1 MTDMHGWDRSLGEG
15 LLSGHTHTQGCTV
28 HCCGYCMYV
37 CFKCLLVTNWAV
49 HSLCASLSLCCG
61 IVYIVDAHC
70 HVVELEMGELLTN
83 SPLSTVVL
91 CLSVCRVRFV
101 HEFESADEYQEG
113 KRGLH
118 PEQHTHTHTQEVRN
132 SDKFTLFR
140 LLINTAL
147 SQATNEID
155 HKSQSK
161 VIFVVME
168 TKGIAPK

>member
-1 MTDMHGWDRSLGEG
+1 
-15 LLSGHTHTQGCTV
+15 
-28 HCCGYCMYV
+28 MYV

-83 SPLSTVVL
+83 SPISTVVL

-118 PEQHTHTHTQEVRN
+118 PEQHTHTPHTHHTYTAHTHAHTHTRTHTHHTH
-132 SDKFTLFR
+132 TLR
-140 LLINTAL
+140 AHTHHTHKYTAH
-147 SQATNEID
+147 T
-155 HKSQSK
+155 H
-161 VIFVVME
+161 
-168 TKGIAPK
+168 THHTHT